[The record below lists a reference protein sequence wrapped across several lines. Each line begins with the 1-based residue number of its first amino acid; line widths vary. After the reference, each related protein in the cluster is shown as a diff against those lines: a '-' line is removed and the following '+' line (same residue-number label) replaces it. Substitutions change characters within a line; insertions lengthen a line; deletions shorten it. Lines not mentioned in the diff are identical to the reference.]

1 MILHVEYLKDTTR
14 KLLELIKKFRKVVTY
29 KINIENS
36 VAFLYTNKQ
45 SKYEIK
51 ETILFIIPA
60 KRIKYLVINILKEV
74 KIYTWKTIR
83 HK

>member
-36 VAFLYTNKQ
+36 VAFLYTNNKQ
-45 SKYEIK
+45 SK
-51 ETILFIIPA
+51 
-60 KRIKYLVINILKEV
+60 
-74 KIYTWKTIR
+74 
-83 HK
+83 

>member
-60 KRIKYLVINILKEV
+60 KRIKYLGINLLKEV

>member
-60 KRIKYLVINILKEV
+60 KRIKYLGINLLKEV
-74 KIYTWKTIR
+74 KGL
-83 HK
+83 